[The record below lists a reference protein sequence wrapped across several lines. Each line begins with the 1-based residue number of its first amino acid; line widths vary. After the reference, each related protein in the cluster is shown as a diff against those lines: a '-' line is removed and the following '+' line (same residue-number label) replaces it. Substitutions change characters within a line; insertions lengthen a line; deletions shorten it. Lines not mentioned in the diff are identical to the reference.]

1 MTRHIL
7 LSTYVRNL
15 FSLWD
20 CVRYLLSTDTV
31 NHDILLERLDKDI
44 GVRGVT
50 HDWFRSYLSNRCQQV
65 YIEGSLSNQRYLN
78 CCVPQGSCLG
88 PLLFVM
94 HTSTLFKVIE
104 HRLPEAHCYADDT
117 ELYLTFKPDD
127 VNAQD
132 EVIHVMEDCIKDIRH
147 WLIEFFIIF
156 WPSQGVHAI
165 YIRSS
170 FILCCCPHTVEQTSR
185 KYSGNNITQHF

>member
-1 MTRHIL
+1 MIEMTRHIL

-15 FSLWD
+15 LSLWD
-20 CVRYLLSTDTV
+20 CVRYLLSPDTV

-50 HDWFRSYLSNRCQQV
+50 LDWFRSYLSNRCQQV

-78 CCVPQGSCLG
+78 CCVFQGSCLG
-88 PLLFVM
+88 PVLFVM
-94 HTSTLFKVIE
+94 RTSTLFKVIE
-104 HRLPEAHCYADDT
+104 RRLPEAHCYADDT

-132 EVIHVMEDCIKDIRH
+132 EVIRAMEDCIKDIRN

-156 WPSQGVHAI
+156 
-165 YIRSS
+165 
-170 FILCCCPHTVEQTSR
+170 
-185 KYSGNNITQHF
+185 